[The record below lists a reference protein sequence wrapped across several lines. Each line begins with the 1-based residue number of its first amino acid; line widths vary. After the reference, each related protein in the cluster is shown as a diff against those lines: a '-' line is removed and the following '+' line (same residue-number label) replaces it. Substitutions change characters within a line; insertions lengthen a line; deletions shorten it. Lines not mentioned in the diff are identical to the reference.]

1 LTETEVSTTIINSQ
15 KESKSPGEDGFT
27 ADIIKK
33 LHSIK
38 KTFLPK
44 LYNKCLQISVFPK
57 KWENKCNKSD

>member
-15 KESKSPGEDGFT
+15 KESKSPEDGFT

-38 KTFLPK
+38 KIFLPK